1 MTLSIP
7 DGIRPASACGGVG
20 SAERARSREDM
31 GVEIQVLGAVR
42 ALRGNGAGGNGDGAG
57 DGPVDLGG
65 PRHREVLGRLV
76 AAEGRVV
83 TVDTLVDD
91 LWGEAAPGGGALG
104 ALRTFVAALR
114 RALEPGRAPRTPAR
128 LLVTEGSGYA
138 LRLPRAAVDVY
149 RFEDVLADVRRR
161 RSGPDRGAA
170 PDPFRDVAGLDDV
183 LGAWRGPAYADLPDA
198 GWAQRE
204 RARLEELRLQAVEL
218 RAGLLLDSAGA
229 RPELAAGLA
238 AELGAHLGEHPWR
251 EPAWALLA
259 RALYRSGR
267 AADAL
272 AALRCA
278 RTILVE
284 RLGLDPSPELARL
297 ETEILN
303 RSAAL
308 EPAADGPVAPES
320 WRPAAAAGPGGRLGP
335 RTTVDLARTLALVG
349 GDALV
354 HARRDRLAAVRAAE
368 RTGDVVL
375 TARVVGAY
383 DVPAVWSRA
392 DDPEQ
397 SRAVVAAA
405 ERSLAALAAL
415 GPGDPDGHDGLR
427 ARLLATVAVESR
439 SGDVSGRAAQA
450 AEKAA
455 REAQELARGLTQDP
469 VSLAFA
475 LNGVFLQSF
484 ARPGLARRRDA
495 IGAELVALSARDRLP
510 TFEILGRLVRMQ
522 SASALGDLDA
532 AAGHAQAAE
541 RLAAAHESP
550 LVPVLTAWF
559 RARAA
564 AARSTAPDG
573 SGPRPAEVAAAYR
586 TADTALAEAGMPGLH
601 RGLLPLAL
609 LGLRLLH
616 GRPAPTDPRLD
627 WGPNLPW
634 VAPLLLLAEDRTAEA
649 RDALAAAPAPPHD
662 HLQEALWCLT
672 AHAAARL
679 GEREIAARA
688 ADALYQAR
696 DEDAGAASGM
706 LTLGPVRRHLAEA
719 EAAAEVP
726 RPAGETGR

>member
-1 MTLSIP
+1 M
-7 DGIRPASACGGVG
+7 
-20 SAERARSREDM
+20 
-31 GVEIQVLGAVR
+31 EIQVLGAVR
-42 ALRGNGAGGNGDGAG
+42 ALRGNGHGGGGGEGAGGGGGAG
-57 DGPVDLGG
+57 DGPIELGG

-76 AAEGRVV
+76 AAEGRIV
-83 TVDTLVDD
+83 TADTLVDD
-91 LWGEAAPGGGALG
+91 LWGEDAPAGALG

-114 RALEPGRAPRTPAR
+114 RALEPDRAPRTPAR
-128 LLVTEGSGYA
+128 TLVTEGSGYA
-138 LRLPRAAVDVY
+138 LRLPRPAVDVY
-149 RFEDVLADVRRR
+149 RFEDVLAEVRRG
-161 RSGPDRGAA
+161 RSGSERGAA
-170 PDPFRDVAGLDDV
+170 DGPARGVAGLDDV
-183 LGAWRGPAYADLPDA
+183 LGLWRGPAYADLPDS

-218 RAGLLLDSAGA
+218 RAGLLLDSADA
-229 RPELAAGLA
+229 RPGLVAGLA
-238 AELGAHLGEHPWR
+238 AELGAHVGEHPWR
-251 EPAWALLA
+251 EPAWGLLA

-267 AADAL
+267 QADAL
-272 AALRCA
+272 SALRRA
-278 RTILVE
+278 RTMLVA
-284 RLGLDPSPELARL
+284 RFGLDPSSELERL
-297 ETEILN
+297 ETDILN
-303 RSAAL
+303 RSPAL
-308 EPAADGPVAPES
+308 EPTADGAAAPQS
-320 WRPAAAAGPGGRLGP
+320 WRPGAGAGPGGRLGP
-335 RTTVDLARTLALVG
+335 RTTVELARTLALVG
-349 GDALV
+349 GEALV
-354 HARRDRLAAVRAAE
+354 HSRRDRLAAVRAAE

-415 GPGDPDGHDGLR
+415 GPGGHDDLR

-455 REAQELARGLTQDP
+455 REAAELARNLKQDP
-469 VSLAFA
+469 ALLAFA

-484 ARPGLARRRDA
+484 GGPGLARRRDA

-532 AAGHAQAAE
+532 AAEHADAAD
-541 RLAAAHESP
+541 RLAVAHESL

-559 RARAA
+559 RTRAE
-564 AARSTAPDG
+564 AARSTASDG
-573 SGPRPAEVAAAYR
+573 TGPRPAEVAAAYR

-634 VAPLLLLAEDRTAEA
+634 VAPLLLLAEDRTDEA
-649 RDALAAAPAPPHD
+649 RDVLAAAPAPPRD

-679 GEREIAARA
+679 GEPEIAARA
-688 ADALYQAR
+688 ANALYDAR

-706 LTLGPVRRHLAEA
+706 LTLGPVRRYLAEA
-719 EAAAEVP
+719 EACADAGRRP
-726 RPAGETGR
+726 RGE